1 MGQYHKFPC
10 ADGLAVAF
18 EPISATLR
26 GLQYTIV
33 YYLVLIAQKK
43 RYKRNLAR
51 MYLLYLKLNITR
63 FKIFIRFMH
72 QTL

>member
-43 RYKRNLAR
+43 IDINEISPGCICYI
-51 MYLLYLKLNITR
+51 LN
-63 FKIFIRFMH
+63 
-72 QTL
+72 